1 MTVMKL
7 TKEHLEDLIAD
18 VGYHRL
24 DGTTVTIC
32 ALTLRSGFVVTG
44 ESACL
49 DPAGFDAAIG
59 EQIAYENAF
68 EKLWQLEGYH
78 VKATAPAD
86 DWLDRLRIERDE
98 LAAKVDKLAAFL
110 DSGKICQSGE
120 AHHALLVAQ
129 LPHMRAYLDVL
140 NQRIELAEGNDER

>member
-1 MTVMKL
+1 MKL
-7 TKEHLEDLIAD
+7 TEEHLKDLIAD
-18 VGYHRL
+18 VGYQRL

-49 DPAGFDAAIG
+49 SFDNFDKQTG
-59 EQIAYENAF
+59 QEIAYDNAF

-78 VKATAPAD
+78 VKATAPAG
-86 DWLDRLRIERDE
+86 DWLDRLRAERDE

-110 DSGKICQSGE
+110 DSGKTCQSGE

-140 NQRIELAEGNDER
+140 NQRIQLAEEDNAG

>member
-1 MTVMKL
+1 MKL
-7 TKEHLEDLIAD
+7 TEEHLKDLIAD
-18 VGYHRL
+18 ASYHHL

-49 DPAGFDAAIG
+49 DPTNFDAAIG
-59 EQIAYENAF
+59 QEIAYKNAF

-78 VKATAPAD
+78 VKASAPAS

-110 DSGKICQSGE
+110 DSGKTCQSGE

-140 NQRIELAEGNDER
+140 DQRIQLERD

>member
-1 MTVMKL
+1 MMKL
-7 TKEHLEDLIAD
+7 TKEHLESLIAGVD
-18 VGYHRL
+18 YHRL
-24 DGTTVTIC
+24 DDTTITIC
-32 ALTLRSGFVVTG
+32 TLRLHSGFVVTG

-49 DPAGFDAAIG
+49 SFDHFDKKTG
-59 EQIAYENAF
+59 QKFAYENAF

-78 VKATAPAD
+78 VKATAPAG
-86 DWLDRLRIERDE
+86 DWLDRLRAERDE

-110 DSGKICQSGE
+110 DSGKTCQSGE

-140 NQRIELAEGNDER
+140 NQRIQLAEEDNAG

>member
-1 MTVMKL
+1 MKL
-7 TKEHLEDLIAD
+7 TKEHLENLIANVD
-18 VGYHRL
+18 YHRL

-78 VKATAPAD
+78 VKATAPAG
-86 DWLDRLRIERDE
+86 DWLNRLRAERDE

-110 DSGKICQSGE
+110 DSGKTCQSGE

-140 NQRIELAEGNDER
+140 DQRIQLAESDNAG

>member
-1 MTVMKL
+1 MKL
-7 TKEHLEDLIAD
+7 TKEHLESLIAD

-110 DSGKICQSGE
+110 ESGKICQSGE